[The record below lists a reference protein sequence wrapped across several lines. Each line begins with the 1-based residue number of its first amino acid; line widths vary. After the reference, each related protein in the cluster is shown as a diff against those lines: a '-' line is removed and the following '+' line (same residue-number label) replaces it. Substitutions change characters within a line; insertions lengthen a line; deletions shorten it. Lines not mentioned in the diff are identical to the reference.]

1 MVFKATGLMRDSYL
15 LKRAHIDV
23 SRMRPEEVR
32 RGAVL
37 LRRIT
42 LAPPNDDGAE
52 HAEALVA
59 WKAFREGHRL
69 NR

>member
-23 SRMRPEEVR
+23 ARMRPEEVR
-32 RGAVL
+32 RGAIL

-42 LAPPNDDGAE
+42 LTPDNNDGA
-52 HAEALVA
+52 HAQALTD
-59 WKAFREGHRL
+59 WRAFRECHRL
-69 NR
+69 IR